1 LEAIYLATK
10 NKIKNE
16 GEEGYGVQFEGRRKH
31 RNTMERSM
39 IMHYQAPPSINY
51 ALFLKIR

>member
-16 GEEGYGVQFEGRRKH
+16 GEEGYGVQFEGKRKH

>member
-1 LEAIYLATK
+1 LEAIYPATK